1 MVKAHIVVAV
11 PTLTFLINL
20 LMGFCDPPK
29 AKFEKY
35 HGQGWVSQPGGV
47 PGVSLLS

>member
-29 AKFEKY
+29 AKFEK
-35 HGQGWVSQPGGV
+35 
-47 PGVSLLS
+47 